1 MPLEEA
7 AGRAKLA
14 TGAAAVW
21 GAIGAAV
28 IFAGAADPRSDARPS
43 GVGALSLVCIAAS
56 SVGSGMR
63 LCSLPIL
70 PKLRFRFL

>member
-14 TGAAAVW
+14 TVAAAVW

-28 IFAGAADPRSDARPS
+28 IFAGAADPRSDADLQVSAP
-43 GVGALSLVCIAAS
+43 
-56 SVGSGMR
+56 
-63 LCSLPIL
+63 
-70 PKLRFRFL
+70 

>member
-28 IFAGAADPRSDARPS
+28 IFAGLTLAQMPDLQVSAP
-43 GVGALSLVCIAAS
+43 
-56 SVGSGMR
+56 
-63 LCSLPIL
+63 
-70 PKLRFRFL
+70 